1 MQRDSR
7 TIFAAALVGGAV
19 SALVTW
25 CSLNYWKSSQF
36 EKLRNSEITEY
47 PADIKEELTSR
58 VKSFFGDHG
67 QKKLSES
74 FVIVVGLGGV
84 GSHCAN
90 MLVRSGVGRVRIID
104 FDQVT
109 LSSLNRH
116 AVADMHDVGTSKPIA
131 MYNKLKAVVP
141 WCDIDAV
148 TQMFKAADAPH
159 LLRGNPDLVVD
170 CIDDINTKAELIA
183 YCVKNNLPILTSMGA
198 GGKADPTRLRVA
210 SLNDCINDP
219 LASKIKWKLKKAHGV
234 GSFDDV
240 VCVFSNEKPIANLL
254 PLSEEQRQAPQDYGS
269 VDYFRLRVM
278 PVLGTSPSMFG
289 QAMASYVLCKIAGQ
303 MYEPEVC
310 ERMSKNLKHKIRQVL
325 KTNEV
330 F

>member
-7 TIFAAALVGGAV
+7 AYFAAGLAGGAL
-19 SALVTW
+19 SMFAAMYAA
-25 CSLNYWKSSQF
+25 NYRKTSVAAK
-36 EKLRNSEITEY
+36 ETIDY
-47 PADIKEELTSR
+47 PEDIKNELTSR
-58 VKSFFGDHG
+58 VKSFFGEEG

-90 MLVRSGVGRVRIID
+90 MLVRSGVGKVRLID

-116 AVADMHDVGTSKPIA
+116 AVADMHDVGISKPTA
-131 MYNKLKAVVP
+131 MFNKLKAVVP

-148 TQMFKAADAPH
+148 TQMFKAADAPF

-183 YCVKNNLPILTSMGA
+183 YCSKNNLPILTSMGA

-219 LASKIKWKLKKAHGV
+219 LASKIKWKLKKHGV
-234 GSFDDV
+234 SAEEV
-240 VCVFSNEKPIANLL
+240 MCVFSNEKPITNLL
-254 PLSEEQRQAPQDYGS
+254 PLSEEQRAAPQDYGS

-289 QAMASYVLCKIAGQ
+289 QAMASYVLCKLAGQ

-310 ERMSKNLKHKIRQVL
+310 ERMSKNLKHKIRQVF

-330 F
+330 GE